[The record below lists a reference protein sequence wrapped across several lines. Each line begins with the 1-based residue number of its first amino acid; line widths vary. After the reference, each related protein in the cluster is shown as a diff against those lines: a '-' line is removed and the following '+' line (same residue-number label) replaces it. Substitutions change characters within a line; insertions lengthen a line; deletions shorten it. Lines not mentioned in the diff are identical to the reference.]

1 MYANFGTQL
10 PGLTQIIVDLSEFVR
25 NYAGYTALCLF
36 GFLLLVPLSL
46 HSRTIKLMLH
56 KLPLKLP
63 GIRVIYL
70 KHLSARFSRTIG
82 SLLTAGVEI
91 VYAFNIATQVVGN
104 LALGRRFE
112 VATDAIISGSSLA
125 KALEGMDIFPKT
137 LLRLCGSGEKSG
149 QLGNMLTKAADYFE
163 KETENDL
170 TLLTTLL
177 EPIILLLL
185 GALIAFL
192 LIAMY
197 LPMFEL
203 IGTL

>member
-1 MYANFGTQL
+1 M
-10 PGLTQIIVDLSEFVR
+10 
-25 NYAGYTALCLF
+25 
-36 GFLLLVPLSL
+36 
-46 HSRTIKLMLH
+46 
-56 KLPLKLP
+56 LP
-63 GIRVIYL
+63 GIRVVYL

-104 LALGRRFE
+104 LALRRRFE
-112 VATDAIISGSSLA
+112 VATEEIVSGSSLA
-125 KALEGMDIFPKT
+125 KALENMGIFPKT

-149 QLGNMLTKAADYFE
+149 QLGSMLTKAADYFE